1 MTGKKGGSNWK
12 KGHLKMSAV
21 NFEFIYI
28 KRLWESIK
36 LDCFVSIFK
45 FYN

>member
-21 NFEFIYI
+21 KLECILY
-28 KRLWESIK
+28 KALWR
-36 LDCFVSIFK
+36 
-45 FYN
+45 Y